1 MYRKINI
8 TETAITL
15 RGASLGPH
23 RTSPQL
29 LIKCNV
35 TAINNNLLTL
45 SISRSHLTIIIINS
59 NSPYCLP

>member
-15 RGASLGPH
+15 RDASLEQH

-29 LIKCNV
+29 LIKCNNV

-45 SISRSHLTIIIINS
+45 SINLKISFDNNYH
-59 NSPYCLP
+59 

>member
-15 RGASLGPH
+15 RGASLEQH

-29 LIKCNV
+29 QIKCNV
-35 TAINNNLLTL
+35 AAINNNLLTL